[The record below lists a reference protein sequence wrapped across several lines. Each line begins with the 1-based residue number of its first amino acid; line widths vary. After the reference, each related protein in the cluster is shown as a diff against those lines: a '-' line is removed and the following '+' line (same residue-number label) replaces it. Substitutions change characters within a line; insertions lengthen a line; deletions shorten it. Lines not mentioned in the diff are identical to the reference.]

1 LSGDDHHYLTPTY
14 QTNLM
19 LALGDI
25 IRALNKGD
33 LISAFDCCETL
44 YDTATEEVEKE
55 VNEKIRDEISTKIAN
70 AVNGINA
77 MDMHVR
83 RTVQSNDI
91 ARIKRS
97 YAHAYYRALKESL
110 DKHSYLENAPAKPR
124 NPQPTT
130 VGE

>member
-1 LSGDDHHYLTPTY
+1 MSGDDHHYLTPTY

-44 YDTATEEVEKE
+44 YDTATEQVEKE
-55 VNEKIRDEISTKIAN
+55 VDEKIRNEINTKLAN
-70 AVNGINA
+70 VINGINSRDIH
-77 MDMHVR
+77 MR
-83 RTVQSNDI
+83 RTLQSNEI

-97 YAHAYYRALKESL
+97 YARAFYRALKESL
-110 DKHSYLENAPAKPR
+110 DKHNYLENVPAKPR